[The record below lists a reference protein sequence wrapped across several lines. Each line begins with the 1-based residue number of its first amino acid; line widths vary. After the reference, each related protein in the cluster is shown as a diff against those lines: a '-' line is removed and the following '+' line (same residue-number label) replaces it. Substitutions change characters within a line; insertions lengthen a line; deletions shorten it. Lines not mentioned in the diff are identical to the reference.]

1 MRLATHLIAL
11 TATSL
16 FTTAGLANDHAKAGQ
31 FLDASEIVFE
41 DIVPG
46 VVAFATVSGDRENG
60 AHGTFV
66 RIPAGQATPLH
77 THGAAYEAVVIQ
89 GKFENP
95 IEGNDASNVT
105 LSAGS
110 FYSVPAD
117 APHVTQ
123 CAADSPVD
131 CVSFFWQGVPF
142 DFAPV
147 E

>member
-1 MRLATHLIAL
+1 MKFTTPLIAL
-11 TATSL
+11 AATSL
-16 FTTAGLANDHAKAGQ
+16 FATASLADGHAKVGQ
-31 FLDASEIVFE
+31 FIDSSEIVFQ
-41 DIVPG
+41 DIIPG

-77 THGAAYEAVVIQ
+77 THGASYEAVVIQ
-89 GKFENP
+89 GKFENRT
-95 IEGNDASNVT
+95 EGNEASNVT

-110 FYSVPAD
+110 YYSVPAG

-131 CVSFFWQGVPF
+131 CVSFFWQGVHF